1 MPDHQFCK
9 TTKRIVLKQ
18 ESFSHKHLI
27 ISCLAL
33 LLIAHFSVAQKVGTS
48 IKGQKKSRTKTQL
61 STPQPL
67 QRTNFA
73 GELVPVEQGAV
84 AAKLA
89 LALMSTSGYAKRVQ
103 ALQQRSAPF
112 FAVIEPIL
120 AKHHVPNDF
129 KYMPLIESNWK
140 ADAVSSAGA
149 VGYWQFMDETAKDM
163 NLRTDPGNDDRMD
176 LIKSTEAACRYL
188 KSLHRRLGSWTLA
201 AAAYNGGMGMIE
213 KKIVRQATRS
223 YYDMAMNEE
232 TGYYLY
238 RMLAMK
244 ELMQNP
250 GRYAGMNANM
260 LAYANDP
267 YERELQQAR
276 RMGWIVDQ
284 DPEVT
289 GVPIEAYDPA
299 PGSEAAVMDSLL
311 TKLLAQKPKTPAVF
325 TGEVEARLQKAGKA
339 QLGQSW
345 AFVVTQDAQVGEVEL
360 RAGDALYAVV
370 DDIDSRGQLFLRAT
384 RVISAET
391 KEAASLTLSAMNPV
405 TGLLGLPLPKK
416 LQAGWLVQWK
426 TEF

>member
-1 MPDHQFCK
+1 MP
-9 TTKRIVLKQ
+9 T
-18 ESFSHKHLI
+18 
-27 ISCLAL
+27 
-33 LLIAHFSVAQKVGTS
+33 
-48 IKGQKKSRTKTQL
+48 
-61 STPQPL
+61 
-67 QRTNFA
+67 
-73 GELVPVEQGAV
+73 EQGTV

-103 ALQQRSAPF
+103 ALHQRSAPY

-120 AKHHVPNDF
+120 AKHHIPNDF

-149 VGYWQFMDETAKDM
+149 VGYWQFMDETATDM
-163 NLRTDPGNDDRMD
+163 NLRIDPGNDERMD
-176 LIKSTEAACRYL
+176 LVKSTEAACRYL
-188 KSLHRRLGSWTLA
+188 KSLYKRLGSWTLA

-223 YYDMAMNEE
+223 YYEMAMNEE

-244 ELMQNP
+244 EIMQNP
-250 GRYAGMNANM
+250 GRYAGMNAGM
-260 LAYANDP
+260 LAYADDP

-276 RMGWIVDQ
+276 RMGWIVDE
-284 DPEVT
+284 DPEVK

-311 TKLLAQKPKTPAVF
+311 TNLLAQKPKTPAIF
-325 TGEVEARLQKAGKA
+325 TGDVETRLQKAGKA

-345 AFVVTQDAQVGEVEL
+345 AFIITRNAQVGEVDLKE
-360 RAGDALYAVV
+360 GDLLYAVV
-370 DDIDSRGQLFLRAT
+370 DDLDNQGHIFLRAT
-384 RVISAET
+384 KVLSAET
-391 KEAASLTLSAMNPV
+391 KETTPITISAMNPA

-416 LQAGWLVQWK
+416 LLAGWLVQWK